1 MYNYFINMTVEYI
14 RQELRL
20 RKKNKY
26 ITNKE
31 IDPN

>member
-1 MYNYFINMTVEYI
+1 MYNYFINMTAEYI

-20 RKKNKY
+20 RKKKKY